1 MRKLLVF
8 ILLICAC
15 NSYAGWFVFAVN
27 ETVERQSA
35 QGWQALNKGDK
46 LLGTDIIRMGQFAS
60 LSVLDDKSKRIYTL
74 QTAKETKLAE
84 LMQQAQSSCSPN
96 IARYAKTIL
105 NIFRSEDTEALSGS
119 AGVNYRDAAADRIVA
134 DILRRQM
141 EGYTWSNAP
150 VLKSSYR
157 LDLQMVSAESGE
169 ICQVVREGER
179 VRLLVSNHSN
189 RALFVAIVDVD
200 ASGIPQVLLPQDAS
214 EMISRMFIP
223 AYATVMLPEVLT
235 FAPAGADNLYM
246 FAYEE
251 PFDMQKVLALM
262 PTASAEM
269 PATGAQL
276 GTAQLVIQI
285 R

>member
-105 NIFRSEDTEALSGS
+105 NIFRSEDTESLSGS

-141 EGYTWSNAP
+141 EGYTWANAP